1 MELIELLEII
11 DENDNVNVLDLNRE
25 TIARYDG
32 RDNIP
37 SVLNPC
43 KVVKIEYDT
52 DAISIM
58 IDFIGGC

>member
-1 MELIELLEII
+1 MELIELLELI

-37 SVLNPC
+37 SVLNPV
-43 KVVKIEYDT
+43 KVVKIEHDT
-52 DAISIM
+52 DAINIM
-58 IDFIGGC
+58 IDYIGG

>member
-1 MELIELLEII
+1 MIELIDLLELI

-37 SVLNPC
+37 PVLNPC
-43 KVVKIEYDT
+43 KVVKIENDT
-52 DAISIM
+52 DAINIM
-58 IDFIGGC
+58 IDYVGG